1 MRSLRSPRRLIA
13 ALAVTAL
20 AVSACGG
27 SDDASS
33 DAAAP
38 SGGATSG
45 DVVDVNV
52 WIAFTDDRLDWT
64 IGVADAF
71 NEQVDG
77 YRIVVSGYDSYEAL
91 FDATLLAFDQGNPPA
106 VVQYFEAATT
116 DAISA
121 VGSNGDAIFTSVEA
135 ATAGRSEILGVPVV
149 PDWVASAAN

>member
-1 MRSLRSPRRLIA
+1 MRRLIA

-33 DAAAP
+33 DAATP

-64 IGVADAF
+64 IRVADAF
-71 NEQVDG
+71 N
-77 YRIVVSGYDSYEAL
+77 
-91 FDATLLAFDQGNPPA
+91 
-106 VVQYFEAATT
+106 
-116 DAISA
+116 
-121 VGSNGDAIFTSVEA
+121 
-135 ATAGRSEILGVPVV
+135 
-149 PDWVASAAN
+149 